1 VNKHGVLIATAF
13 FLVLTLRA
21 SAQVSVGENLNMNLD
36 GNIFSGYSGDYG
48 NVTPSDHG
56 LTAGGTA
63 DLSGSY
69 YDSNFLSFHLQ
80 PYLNQSRANSNF
92 QSISDSSGFTGSASI
107 FSGSHF
113 PGAVSYSKAY
123 NSEGNF
129 GVPGLAN
136 FTTHGNSDVFSVGWG
151 INVPDLPNI
160 GLNFQT
166 GNNDYQIY
174 GTDSNSNSHFSSF
187 SATASYMLAG
197 FNMNG
202 SYHHVNTSSLVP
214 DVVGNLAPAK
224 SDSSGDSFAF
234 GVGHRLPFSGAI
246 SAGASRS
253 NTSAEFTG
261 GNYSGTIDTLNA
273 GVAFAPVSQLSFGTN
288 AQYNDNLAG
297 TLFNTVLADG
307 GVFQGNFQQA
317 SHSLDINNYVTYRVP
332 VIHMSFSG
340 NLEHRDQRVF
350 GSDITADSVT
360 GSANYSNSLLGGY
373 VSANVGVTENRVSL
387 KDENSLGVF
396 TSVNYSRHIYR
407 WNVTGGVNYSQNQ
420 QTLLITYTTAGYGYN
435 GSIGRKIG
443 RYSYYSITAAGA
455 QNSLTSLKG
464 TGTFNQSYSTALN
477 LSRVA
482 TFSASYSK
490 SNGNAILT
498 GSGLTPTPIP
508 LPIVTP
514 SSVILYGGHAY
525 SFGIGSSP
533 IKRLLLS
540 ASYARAFSDTFNSSL
555 ASNNRT
561 AMLTARFDYQFRQMH
576 FQGGYTK
583 LDQGF
588 SLSNSPPT
596 MLGSYFVGVSRWFNF
611 F

>member
-1 VNKHGVLIATAF
+1 VNKHGVLITTAF
-13 FLVLTLRA
+13 FLVLALRA
-21 SAQVSVGENLNMNLD
+21 NAQVSIGENLGMNLD

-48 NVTPSDHG
+48 NLTSSDHG
-56 LTAGGTA
+56 LTFGGSA

-80 PYLNQSRANSNF
+80 PYYNQSRANSNF
-92 QSISDSSGFTGSASI
+92 QSVSDSSGFNGSANI

-113 PGAVSYSKAY
+113 PGTVSYSKSY

-166 GNNDYQIY
+166 GSNQYQIY
-174 GTDSNSNSHFSSF
+174 GTDSNSNSHFSTF

-197 FNMNG
+197 FEMNG
-202 SYHHVNTSSLVP
+202 SYHHVKTSAFVP
-214 DVVGNLAPAK
+214 DVVGNLEPAK
-224 SDSSGDSFAF
+224 SDSNGDSFAV
-234 GVGHRLPFSGAI
+234 GVGHRLPFNGAI
-246 SAGASRS
+246 STGASRS

-273 GVAFAPVSQLSFGTN
+273 GVGFAPVSQLSFGSN

-297 TLFNTVLADG
+297 TLFNTLLADG
-307 GVFQGNFQQA
+307 GLFQGDLKQG

-332 VIHMSFSG
+332 VIHMSFTG
-340 NLEHRDQRVF
+340 NFEHRDQHVF
-350 GSDITADSVT
+350 GSDVSADSIT
-360 GSANYSNSLLGGY
+360 GSANYSNSLLGGQ
-373 VSANVGVTENRVSL
+373 VSANLGVTENRVSVAG
-387 KDENSLGVF
+387 EHNLGLIS
-396 TSVNYSRHIYR
+396 SVNYSRRIYR
-407 WNVTGGVNYSQNQ
+407 WNVTGGFNYSQNQ

-435 GSIGRKIG
+435 GTIGRKLG
-443 RYSYYSITAAGA
+443 RYSYYSISASGA
-455 QNSLTSLKG
+455 QNSLTSQKG
-464 TGTFNQSYSTALN
+464 AGTFNQNYSTSLN
-477 LSRVA
+477 LSRIA
-482 TFSASYSK
+482 TFSGSYSK
-490 SNGNAILT
+490 SSGNAILT

-514 SSVILYGGHAY
+514 TSVILYGGHAY

-533 IKRLLLS
+533 IRRLLLS
-540 ASYARAFSDTFNSSL
+540 ATYARAFSDTLSSSL
-555 ASNNRT
+555 TSNNHT
-561 AMLTARFDYQFRQMH
+561 ALLTAHFDYQFRQMH

-588 SLSNSPPT
+588 SLAGTPPT